1 VHGGDRFN
9 ESIVTDKDELIITT
23 ITGKATRVGASV
35 SYRSIVV
42 ASQYSSWL
50 FGQLLRL
57 RYSIHGH
64 FPTGVFGRH
73 RGHCLILAANHRT
86 YVDLGLLMIA
96 LGFRRFRFLVPVR
109 TLGTQDFRSPV
120 LQWLK
125 PLIKIIYRLEGV
137 IELPPEELDDRSLPE
152 KLRGMLVA
160 LNNGEVAAIFPEG
173 QIWMKREPPVGE
185 FAPGVVYLHMKSR
198 APVVPIAIWLGERR
212 WPRRRCAV
220 EFGSPVTIP
229 EDLDQDAGASWL
241 RELVLTLYE
250 QAKEKEGQ

>member
-1 VHGGDRFN
+1 MG
-9 ESIVTDKDELIITT
+9 E
-23 ITGKATRVGASV
+23 SV

-42 ASQYSSWL
+42 ASQYALWL

-57 RYSIHGH
+57 RYSIHAHCPAGL
-64 FPTGVFGRH
+64 FESN

-96 LGFRRFRFLVPVR
+96 LGYRRFSTLVPVR

-137 IELPPEELDDRSLPE
+137 IELPPEKHDERSLPE

-160 LNNGEVAAIFPEG
+160 LNEGEVAAIFPEG
-173 QIWMKREPPVGE
+173 QVWRKREPQVDE
-185 FAPGVVYLHMKSR
+185 FAPGVVYLHKKSR
-198 APVVPIAIWLGERR
+198 APIVPIAIWMSERR
-212 WPRRRCAV
+212 WPRRRCVV
-220 EFGSPVTIP
+220 EFGRPVTIP
-229 EDLDQDAGASWL
+229 EDLDQDAGAAWL
-241 RELVLTLYE
+241 RERVLKLYE
-250 QAKEKEGQ
+250 QAKQKEGQ